1 MTLRRIPIAIA
12 TAAVAAGLVL
22 APAAGAASS
31 HKVSLKLS
39 GPAKGTVIVGKFT
52 DKTLGSGTIKGTLHI
67 PVTVL
72 TFTAKGGTF
81 TTTTDVPCKDQA
93 VTPPTFK
100 GCWKVLKG
108 TGKFKGI
115 SGGGTLSG
123 NLNGDATYNGSLK
136 Y

>member
-12 TAAVAAGLVL
+12 AAAIAAGLAL

-31 HKVSLKLS
+31 HKVSLKLN
-39 GPAKGTVIVGKFT
+39 GPPKGTKISGT
-52 DKTLGSGTIKGTLHI
+52 WTEKTLGKGTLKGTLHI
-67 PVTVL
+67 PVTIL

-81 TTTTDVPCKDQA
+81 TTTTDVPCKSEK
-93 VTPPTFK
+93 VTLPTYK
-100 GCWKVLKG
+100 GCWKVTKG

-115 SGGGTLSG
+115 KGGGKLSG
-123 NLNGDATYNGSLK
+123 NFDGHATYKGKLK

>member
-12 TAAVAAGLVL
+12 AAAVAAGLAL

-31 HKVSLKLS
+31 HKVSLKLN
-39 GPAKGTVIVGKFT
+39 GPAKGTTITGTWTEKSLGKG
-52 DKTLGSGTIKGTLHI
+52 TLKGTLHI

-81 TTTTDVPCKDQA
+81 TTTTDIPCKSEA

-100 GCWKVLKG
+100 GCWKVVKG

-115 SGGGTLSG
+115 SGGGSLFG
-123 NLNGDATYNGSLK
+123 NLDGHATYNGTLK